1 MTTIGA
7 GWKKTDKNNKPYISV
22 SIDKALL
29 PLTIDEKKKIA
40 IFPIEDK
47 ENEKAPNYRVVLF
60 VPETT
65 VQEEDVKEDFF
76 P

>member
-7 GWKKTDKNNKPYISV
+7 GWKKVDKNNKPYISI

-29 PLTIDEKKKIA
+29 PLTIDEKKRIS
-40 IFPIEDK
+40 IFPIA
-47 ENEKAPNYRVVLF
+47 EKDNDQAPDYRVVLF
-60 VPETT
+60 IPEDKA
-65 VQEEDVKEDFF
+65 QGEEKEEDLF

>member
-7 GWKKTDKNNKPYISV
+7 GWKKVDKNQKPYISI

-29 PLTIDEKKKIA
+29 PLTIDEKKRIS

-47 ENEKAPNYRVVLF
+47 DNDQAPNYRVVLF
-60 VPETT
+60 IPEDKT
-65 VQEEDVKEDFF
+65 QGEEKEEELF

>member
-7 GWKKTDKNNKPYISV
+7 GWKKTDKNNKPYISI

-29 PLTIDEKKKIA
+29 PLTIDEKKRIS
-40 IFPIEDK
+40 IFPIA
-47 ENEKAPNYRVVLF
+47 EKDNDQAPDYRVVLF
-60 VPETT
+60 IPEDKA
-65 VQEEDVKEDFF
+65 QGEEKEEDLF

>member
-29 PLTIDEKKKIA
+29 PLTIDEKKRLSV
-40 IFPIEDK
+40 FPIADK
-47 ENEKAPNYRVVLF
+47 ENENGPDYRVVLYI
-60 VPETT
+60 PESQT
-65 VQEEDVKEDFF
+65 QCEEKEEDLF

>member
-7 GWKKTDKNNKPYISV
+7 GWKKTDKNNKPYISI

-29 PLTIDEKKKIA
+29 PLTIDEKKKIS

-65 VQEEDVKEDFF
+65 TQEEDVKEDFF

>member
-7 GWKKTDKNNKPYISV
+7 GWKKTDKNNKPYISI

-29 PLTIDEKKKIA
+29 PLTIDEKKRLSV
-40 IFPIEDK
+40 FPIAEK
-47 ENEKAPNYRVVLF
+47 ENETGPDYRVVLYI
-60 VPETT
+60 PEDKAKGEE
-65 VQEEDVKEDFF
+65 VEEDLF

>member
-7 GWKKTDKNNKPYISV
+7 GWKKVDKNQKPYISI

-29 PLTIDEKKKIA
+29 PLTIDEKKRIS
-40 IFPIEDK
+40 IFPIA
-47 ENEKAPNYRVVLF
+47 EKDNDQAPDYRVVLF
-60 VPETT
+60 IPEDKA
-65 VQEEDVKEDFF
+65 QGEEKEEELF

>member
-29 PLTIDEKKKIA
+29 PLTIDEKKRLSV
-40 IFPIEDK
+40 FPIADK
-47 ENEKAPNYRVVLF
+47 ENENGPDYRVVLYI
-60 VPETT
+60 PESPT
-65 VQEEDVKEDFF
+65 QGEEKEEDLF

>member
-7 GWKKTDKNNKPYISV
+7 GWKKVDKNQKPYISI

-29 PLTIDEKKKIA
+29 PLTIDEKKRIS
-40 IFPIEDK
+40 IFPIA
-47 ENEKAPNYRVVLF
+47 EKDNDQAPDYRVVLF
-60 VPETT
+60 IPEDKA
-65 VQEEDVKEDFF
+65 QGEEKEEDLF

>member
-29 PLTIDEKKKIA
+29 PLTIDEKKKIS
-40 IFPIEDK
+40 IFPIAEKD
-47 ENEKAPNYRVVLF
+47 NEKGPDYRVVLF
-60 VPETT
+60 VPETQT
-65 VQEEDVKEDFF
+65 QDEEVKDDYF

>member
-7 GWKKTDKNNKPYISV
+7 GWKKTDKNNKPYISI

-29 PLTIDEKKKIA
+29 PLTIDEKKRLSV
-40 IFPIEDK
+40 FPVADK
-47 ENEKAPNYRVVLF
+47 ENENGPDYRVVLYI
-60 VPETT
+60 PESQT
-65 VQEEDVKEDFF
+65 QGEDKEDDLF